1 MVRGLLSEV
10 PRKNL
15 WQLAEAAG
23 HPNPDRL
30 QGFLAKAAWDA
41 DELRDRCCVNAVAA
55 LAADDA
61 VLIADETGDIKKGT
75 KSAGVQRQYTG
86 TVGRV
91 ENAQVSVH
99 LSYGSGKG
107 RTLIDSELY
116 LGRNWAGTT
125 AEHERRCAEQG
136 IPPERASA
144 VATKPE
150 LARRLLERALAAS
163 VPFTYF
169 LADEAYGQCRALRAW
184 LEEHQVRYVLAIPKN
199 EVLALPD
206 GRTRQACELW
216 ALVPEDAFERRS
228 CANGA
233 KGPREYDWAAV
244 QLATTAH
251 DLERHLLIRRS
262 TVPNKKDKKT
272 GELVWE
278 IAYFLCHTHPGA
290 TAAEMVVAAGQR
302 WMVEESF
309 QVAKGQVGLD
319 EHEVRKWCS
328 RTPAHHRVHARH
340 GLPGHRPEPAY
351 TGPADDTRPP
361 TVNEIRRLY
370 DRIVLSPAP
379 PGPGWP
385 CTGTAGAPATKPEPG
400 PATTAPGPPALTHR
414 ETTGCSTRRL
424 RG

>member
-1 MVRGLLSEV
+1 MGLRLPLGVVRTDELTEGQVRELEGELEALCASVDDVFARPASRENLRAMVRGLLSEV

-23 HPNPDRL
+23 HPSPDRL

-41 DELRDRCCVNAVAA
+41 DELRDRVRAHAVAA

-75 KSAGVQRQYTG
+75 KTAGVQRQYTG
-86 TVGRV
+86 TAGRI

-99 LSYGSGKG
+99 LSYGSRRG
-107 RTLIDSELY
+107 RTLIDAELY
-116 LGRNWAGTT
+116 LGKHWAGAT

-136 IPPERASA
+136 VPPERASA

-150 LARRLLERALAAS
+150 LARRMLERALAAS

-184 LEEHQVRYVLAIPKN
+184 LEEHQVRYVLAIPKD
-199 EVLALPD
+199 EVLPLPD
-206 GRTRQACELW
+206 GRTRQARELW

-228 CANGA
+228 CADGA

-244 QLATTAH
+244 QLASVSTG
-251 DLERHLLIRRS
+251 LERHLLIRRS
-262 TVPNKKDKKT
+262 TVPNKKDRKT
-272 GELVWE
+272 GALVRE

-290 TAAEMVVAAGQR
+290 TVAELVVAAGQR

-328 RTPAHHRVHARH
+328 WYRH
-340 GLPGHRPEPAY
+340 
-351 TGPADDTRPP
+351 T
-361 TVNEIRRLY
+361 TVCMLAMAFLVTVRSRL
-370 DRIVLSPAP
+370 IPAP
-379 PGPGWP
+379 P
-385 CTGTAGAPATKPEPG
+385 
-400 PATTAPGPPALTHR
+400 TTPDPRP
-414 ETTGCSTRRL
+414 
-424 RG
+424 